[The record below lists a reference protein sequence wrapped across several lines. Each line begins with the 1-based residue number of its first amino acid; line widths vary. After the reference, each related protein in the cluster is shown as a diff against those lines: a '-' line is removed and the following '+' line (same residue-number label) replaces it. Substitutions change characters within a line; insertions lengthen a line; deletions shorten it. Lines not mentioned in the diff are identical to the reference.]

1 MRLMRR
7 LSIVFCSVMWVLV
20 AGAASAQQMIPPGWS
35 QFNPPLPPPPPSP
48 RIEVPVVPQMDVP
61 SRPSVQRTPH
71 TSFSDRIARCLD
83 EGAAAGL
90 GPSARAAYSRSC
102 ANR

>member
-1 MRLMRR
+1 MCSVRR
-7 LSIVFCSVMWVLV
+7 LSIVFCSAMWVLV
-20 AGAASAQQMIPPGWS
+20 AGRASAQQMIPPGWS
-35 QFNPPLPPPPPSP
+35 QFNPPPPSP
-48 RIEVPVVPQMDVP
+48 QIEVPVVPRMDVP

-90 GPSARAAYSRSC
+90 GPGARAAYSRSC
-102 ANR
+102 ANQ